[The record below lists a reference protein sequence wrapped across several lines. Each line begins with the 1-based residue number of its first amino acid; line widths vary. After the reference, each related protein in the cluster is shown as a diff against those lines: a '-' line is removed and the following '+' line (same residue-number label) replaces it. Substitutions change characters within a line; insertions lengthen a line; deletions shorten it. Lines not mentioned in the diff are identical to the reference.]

1 MIVRNS
7 EFLKSTSCLK
17 NSQGVW
23 DNFPGICNLLHIIV
37 LGLMCGVLES
47 LAFGWI
53 RYH

>member
-23 DNFPGICNLLHIIV
+23 DNFSRMCNLLQILV
-37 LGLMCGVLES
+37 LGLMCGVLVS
-47 LAFGWI
+47 LDFGWI
-53 RYH
+53 QYH